1 MFDEV
6 AYFIL
11 PKAQPE
17 APNDTDPSIRVFPIR
32 PSQQDVDASETFH
45 EETFTTPVEPMTSE
59 NDHSDN
65 AEKESIRNGLETDCS
80 EWITETVYIIGLF
93 AELNSEL
100 SALMT
105 PADLGYFR
113 NLNNRDRI
121 NTVNID
127 TNIKAFHQLQER
139 FNDKKNMINQTKMLI
154 KEFFHRIWDF

>member
-1 MFDEV
+1 
-6 AYFIL
+6 
-11 PKAQPE
+11 
-17 APNDTDPSIRVFPIR
+17 
-32 PSQQDVDASETFH
+32 
-45 EETFTTPVEPMTSE
+45 MTSE